1 MLETDVYV
9 ACIDLSGR
17 RVVVVGSGAMAD
29 EKTDGLQRSGADV
42 QRVAPEEYESSL
54 LDGAFLVVAAV
65 DDMAIA
71 RRVYDDAEARSML
84 INVADVPDLCNF
96 ILPAIARRGPLTVAI
111 STSGASPALAKRIR
125 REIEGLIGDEH
136 ARLAYLLD
144 EVRPWAKANLS
155 SYDARKRFFEDIV
168 DGEPDPVVLLRAGDE
183 RGVRELIERAQER
196 ATTE

>member
-17 RVVVVGSGAMAD
+17 RVVVVGAGAMAD
-29 EKTDGLQRSGADV
+29 EKADGLQRCGADV
-42 QRVAPEEYESSL
+42 RRVAPEEYETSL
-54 LDGAFLVVAAV
+54 LEGAFLVVAAV
-65 DDMAIA
+65 DDMAVA
-71 RRVYDDAEARSML
+71 RRIYDDAETRSML
-84 INVADVPDLCNF
+84 VNVADVPDLCNF

-125 REIEGLIGDEH
+125 REIESLIGEEH
-136 ARLAYLLD
+136 ARLAHLLD
-144 EVRPWAKANLS
+144 EVRPWAKTNLS

-168 DGEPDPVVLLRAGDE
+168 DGDPDPLVLLRAGDE

-196 ATTE
+196 ATTA